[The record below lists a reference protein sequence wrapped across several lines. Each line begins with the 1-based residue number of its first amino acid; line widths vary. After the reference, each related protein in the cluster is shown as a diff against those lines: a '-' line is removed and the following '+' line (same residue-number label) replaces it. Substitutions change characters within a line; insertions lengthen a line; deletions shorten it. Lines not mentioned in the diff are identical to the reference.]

1 MSNNAF
7 FQSLIPAKDS
17 MAHYIPRTHAG
28 VHIRD
33 ILDWCMKTKTNVLTF
48 GNAGT
53 GKTELADWYA
63 SERQLPIAKL
73 SAHNALSA
81 NEFQGN
87 WVDVDGKLTWKD
99 SIYVDIIRGGGILAL
114 EEIDQIAKNVQYFLH
129 SLTDGSRS
137 IVLNAHNYEVVKAHP
152 DLLIIGSYNP
162 NYRGRN
168 PLSESWADRFQ
179 MKLEYDYNRDIE
191 SQYINSPA
199 LLELM
204 YGMRSTS
211 VGASTST
218 NSNRSTIFETPVTG
232 RMGKTFEAIA
242 HDLGYELACEV
253 FANNFTPEERPAVR
267 MLLEGASWNIK
278 DELNL
283 ENNSI
288 TTEHESV

>member
-1 MSNNAF
+1 MSNNLF
-7 FQSLIPAKDS
+7 IQSLVPDKED
-17 MAHYIPRTHAG
+17 MAHYIPRNHSDVPVA
-28 VHIRD
+28 D
-33 ILDWCMKTKTNVLTF
+33 ILDWCVENKVNVLTF

-53 GKTELADWYA
+53 GKSELARWYA
-63 SERQLPIAKL
+63 SQRGVPYVQL

-81 NEFQGN
+81 NEIQGN
-87 WVDVDGKLTWKD
+87 WVNVDGKLVWKD
-99 SIYVDIIRGGGILAL
+99 SVYVDIIRSGGVIAI
-114 EEIDQIAKNVQYFLH
+114 EEIDQIAKNVQFFLH

-137 IVLNAHNYEVVKAHP
+137 VTLNAHNYEVVKAHP

-179 MKLEYDYNRDIE
+179 MKLEYEYNRDIE
-191 SQYINSPA
+191 SKYIDSPA
-199 LLELM
+199 LIELM

-211 VGASTST
+211 VGVSTT
-218 NSNRSTIFETPVTG
+218 QSNRSTIFETPVTG

-242 HDLGYELACEV
+242 RDLSFDLACEV

-278 DELNL
+278 DELHLDNQ
-283 ENNSI
+283 SI
-288 TTEHESV
+288 TTEHERV

>member
-1 MSNNAF
+1 MSNNLF
-7 FQSLIPAKDS
+7 IQSLVPSKDE
-17 MAHYIPRTHAG
+17 MAHYIPRKHAG
-28 VHIRD
+28 IPVID
-33 ILDWCMKTKTNVLTF
+33 ILDWCVKNKTNVLTF

-53 GKTELADWYA
+53 GKSELATWYA
-63 SERQLPIAKL
+63 SERGLPMAKL

-81 NEFQGN
+81 NEMQGN

-99 SIYVDIIRGGGILAL
+99 SVYVDIIRTGGVLQI
-114 EEIDQIAKNVQYFLH
+114 EEIDQLAKNVQFFLH

-137 IVLNAHNYEVVKAHP
+137 VTLNAHNYEVVKAHP

-179 MKLEYDYNRDIE
+179 MKLEYEYDREIE
-191 SQYINSPA
+191 SQYIDSPA

-211 VGASTST
+211 IGATTST
-218 NSNRSTIFETPVTG
+218 QSNRSTIFETPITG

-242 HDLGYELACEV
+242 RDLSYDLACEV

-278 DELNL
+278 DELHL
-283 ENNSI
+283 ENEVI
-288 TTEHESV
+288 ITEHREA